1 LLFNSYGYL
10 AGFLPISWLVYF
22 GCCKWIPRLRLVA
35 LLVLSIIFYGY
46 WDWRFVSLIV
56 QSILINWLA
65 ARWFIAAGR
74 ASIIYGAIALNLI
87 VLGFF
92 KYFNFFTGLLPDSW
106 NAPHLDIA
114 LPLGISFF
122 TFHHVMYLT
131 DLRRKQAPKLSLVQY
146 GLYIAFFPQV
156 LAGPLVRWRE
166 IMPQFNATLSTQYK
180 WRSEALGLM
189 LIVVGLCEKAL
200 LGDNLALLANVVFTN
215 ADSAPVAP
223 IDAWLG
229 TLSFTFQIFFDFSG
243 YTDMAIGSAMLF
255 GITLPQN
262 FNAPYR
268 AISLQDFWRR
278 WHMTLSRFLR
288 DYLYIP
294 LGGNRHGLSIQLMA
308 LLTTMSLGG
317 LWHGAGLTFLA
328 WGAAHGVGL
337 GAETV
342 WRKLKLPM
350 PALLFGPLTF
360 LFVVFC
366 WVLFRSQHFG
376 TAARI
381 YEALLFTRQ
390 SGADQQIGGV
400 HAIAFIAVAAVLAIA
415 LPNTT
420 QWIERLEP
428 KPIHA
433 IAFGLLAACGVLAL
447 NSTESFQFIYF
458 QF

>member
-1 LLFNSYGYL
+1 
-10 AGFLPISWLVYF
+10 
-22 GCCKWIPRLRLVA
+22 
-35 LLVLSIIFYGY
+35 
-46 WDWRFVSLIV
+46 
-56 QSILINWLA
+56 
-65 ARWFIAAGR
+65 
-74 ASIIYGAIALNLI
+74 
-87 VLGFF
+87 
-92 KYFNFFTGLLPDSW
+92 
-106 NAPHLDIA
+106 
-114 LPLGISFF
+114 
-122 TFHHVMYLT
+122 
-131 DLRRKQAPKLSLVQY
+131 
-146 GLYIAFFPQV
+146 
-156 LAGPLVRWRE
+156 
-166 IMPQFNATLSTQYK
+166 
-180 WRSEALGLM
+180 M
-189 LIVVGLCEKAL
+189 LIIVGLCEKAL
-200 LGDNLALLANVVFTN
+200 LGDNLALLTNVVFTN

-223 IDAWLG
+223 TDAWLA
-229 TLSFTFQIFFDFSG
+229 TLAFTFQIFFDFSG
-243 YTDMAIGSAMLF
+243 YTDMALGSAMLL

-262 FNAPYR
+262 FNVPYR

-328 WGAAHGVGL
+328 WGAAHGFGL

-366 WVLFRSQHFG
+366 WVLFRSQHFA

-381 YEALLFTRQ
+381 YEALLFTRGA
-390 SGADQQIGGV
+390 GADQQIGGV
-400 HAIAFIAVAAVLAIA
+400 HAIAFIGVAAVLAIA

-420 QWIERLEP
+420 QWIERLQP

-433 IAFGLLAACGVLAL
+433 VAFGLLAACGLLAL